1 MIPQIQPWIDDEEL
15 QQLKRVVSSTFVTE
29 ASLTKEFEDI
39 TKDLTGSKHA
49 IAITNGTAA
58 LFCALKALDIGP
70 GDEVIVPDMT
80 FIASANS
87 VILSGATPVFCDIR
101 PDTLCLDINFAEKIL
116 TKKTKAIMPV
126 HLYGQSAD
134 MDRIIKFARMNKLKI
149 IEDAAQ
155 GVGVMYNQQHVGT
168 FGDLGILSYYGNK
181 TITCGEGGIILTDN
195 DDLAKKCYRL
205 KNHGRDV
212 KGTFLH
218 DHIGYNF
225 AFTEMQAAIGI
236 AQMNKLEKIVNKKN
250 EINEIYHCELSNVGD
265 LTPILID
272 TNCKPVS
279 WFTSFLTEKSEDL
292 ATHLLSE
299 SIQTRKFFYPLHL
312 QPCYQDTRLV
322 KSNICSVSKESFEKG
337 ISLPSSYDLE
347 LKDQR
352 KVIKEIKTFF
362 S

>member
-1 MIPQIQPWIDDEEL
+1 
-15 QQLKRVVSSTFVTE
+15 
-29 ASLTKEFEDI
+29 
-39 TKDLTGSKHA
+39 
-49 IAITNGTAA
+49 
-58 LFCALKALDIGP
+58 
-70 GDEVIVPDMT
+70 
-80 FIASANS
+80 
-87 VILSGATPVFCDIR
+87 
-101 PDTLCLDINFAEKIL
+101 
-116 TKKTKAIMPV
+116 MPV